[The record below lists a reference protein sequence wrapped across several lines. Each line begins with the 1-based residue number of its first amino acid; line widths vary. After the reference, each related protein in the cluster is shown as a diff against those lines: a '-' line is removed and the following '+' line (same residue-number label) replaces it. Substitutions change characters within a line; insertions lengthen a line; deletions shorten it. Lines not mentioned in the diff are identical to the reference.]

1 MQIYLIFWRVTT
13 SWTYSTLFCFRMLL
27 VSERGS
33 SRFIKCEA
41 YPIHKYSKFFHHPS
55 FRRIICLLAKRKA
68 WEFKLWFLLQFLSNL
83 MRNFL
88 AAIFSYGQILGPHLR
103 YWFRILNA
111 DAELMI
117 FISIHNFFLGP
128 PFCNIGYD
136 ICHVG
141 MGVIQTRL
149 AIFRSVGITIML
161 IVE

>member
-1 MQIYLIFWRVTT
+1 MFASKKEGMGIQTLIFVTVFVK
-13 SWTYSTLFCFRMLL
+13 SHEKFSCCNFFLWPDSRSAPSLL
-27 VSERGS
+27 
-33 SRFIKCEA
+33 I
-41 YPIHKYSKFFHHPS
+41 P
-55 FRRIICLLAKRKA
+55 
-68 WEFKLWFLLQFLSNL
+68 N
-83 MRNFL
+83 
-88 AAIFSYGQILGPHLR
+88 
-103 YWFRILNA
+103 LNA